1 MKLPFGKK
9 APEPVPEQPPVPMTE
24 KPAYKRDTN
33 ATATPYNAS
42 SRASLAPSTRSSSY
56 VDDIKHEVMVNYLYQ
71 QQQSNLWIHDVRDR
85 EEGVLIKKARDVYMG
100 APPEVV
106 HSQFGW
112 CVRQMNVPVSSASK
126 NYKRFILTR

>member
-9 APEPVPEQPPVPMTE
+9 AEAPAPAQPAVPMTE
-24 KPAYKRDTN
+24 KPTYKRSDTN

-42 SRASLAPSTRSSSY
+42 SRASIAPSTRSSTY

-71 QQQSNLWIHDVRDR
+71 QQQSNLWIHEVRDR
-85 EEGVLIKKARDVYMG
+85 EEGVLIKKARDLYIG
-100 APPEVV
+100 APSEVV

-112 CVRQMNVPVSSASK
+112 CVRQMNVPVRSYLSK
-126 NYKRFILTR
+126 IVNQY